1 MVRVKI
7 CGIKSAD
14 DAHAVADAGADFLGF
29 HVGLIGARS
38 PLEAVDAGKVMRE
51 MPDGSPVAVTSV
63 SEPGRLVELA
73 RKTGA
78 AVLQLYGD
86 ATPQQIAEVKAAM
99 PPISVWKVINI
110 AGDEAIAEA
119 KKYDGV
125 TDAIVLDRARRDGA
139 RGGSG
144 QTLDWDI
151 AKSIVEAVSTPV
163 ILAGGLNPENVA
175 EAIHAVQ
182 PYGVDVNS
190 GVTNPDGSKDLA
202 KVKLFIERA
211 KSVMS

>member
-1 MVRVKI
+1 
-7 CGIKSAD
+7 
-14 DAHAVADAGADFLGF
+14 
-29 HVGLIGARS
+29 
-38 PLEAVDAGKVMRE
+38 
-51 MPDGSPVAVTSV
+51 
-63 SEPGRLVELA
+63 
-73 RKTGA
+73 
-78 AVLQLYGD
+78 
-86 ATPQQIAEVKAAM
+86 VKAAM